1 MWWEVCCVLCCLS
14 SYPPAAAVVVTTVE
28 PDQKRSL
35 LQGADQ
41 SLNHNL
47 HVPLICNDNDNDTRQ
62 TCAHPVQ
69 FSSGGRAQAYVGVN
83 RLDCHAA

>member
-1 MWWEVCCVLCCLS
+1 MRQVQHRQRDRETEGGCS
-14 SYPPAAAVVVTTVE
+14 IAYVE

-69 FSSGGRAQAYVGVN
+69 FSSGGRAQAYIGVN
-83 RLDCHAA
+83 MLDCHAA

>member
-1 MWWEVCCVLCCLS
+1 
-14 SYPPAAAVVVTTVE
+14 
-28 PDQKRSL
+28 L

-83 RLDCHAA
+83 MLDCHAA